1 MSVPKSVEIDSI
13 KMELFYH
20 QTLLNN
26 AIKNDSYDTAYR
38 EAEIVSKLCYLI
50 NYLDNN

>member
-1 MSVPKSVEIDSI
+1 MSVTENVEIYSL

>member
-1 MSVPKSVEIDSI
+1 MSVTENVEIDSL

-26 AIKNDSYDTAYR
+26 AIKNGSYDTAHR
-38 EAEIVSKLCYLI
+38 EAEIISKLTFLL
-50 NYLDNN
+50 NYLSNK